1 MGQLLAKLQSDPN
14 PLEVF
19 VDFENSKPASP
30 EEQEIFGRVEPL
42 LERSVDILRRIEVY
56 GKVEGEGCGE
66 LIRKAINQ
74 PNEETQNAAWTAVL
88 PMVDQ
93 LRVFYEYSTALE
105 QAIPDILRALCKASP
120 DAETALMNNQALTR
134 QLATIF
140 EFVLRFDDSKMTNP
154 AIQND
159 FSYYRRSLNKMK
171 MQNGAAVE
179 VPIKDELANKM
190 SLFYAYPTP
199 MMKCLSETTVSFVE
213 ANPAIP
219 REQITG
225 LFAMMANACY
235 SMVATKK
242 LQSEKGNMF
251 CLRAMTAAI
260 IVFDHADTVG
270 AFAKK
275 SPIHIRGAIK
285 TLKDFPASLK
295 SDIDGL
301 INALRFTSVHLND
314 DDTPNAVKN
323 LLQ

>member
-1 MGQLLAKLQSDPN
+1 MGVLLAKLQSDPN
-14 PLEVF
+14 PLDVF
-19 VDFENSKPASP
+19 VDFENTKPGSP
-30 EEQEIFGRVEPL
+30 EEEEVYNKIEPI
-42 LERSVDILRRIEVY
+42 LERSVDVLRRIEVY

-74 PNEETQNAAWTAVL
+74 PNEETQTAAWVAVL

-93 LRVFYEYSTALE
+93 LREFYEYSTALE
-105 QAIPDILRALCKASP
+105 QAIPLILTTLTKSSP
-120 DAETALMNNQALTR
+120 DAETALTKNQALTR

-140 EFVLRFDDSKMTNP
+140 NFVLRFDDSKMTNP

-171 MQNGAAVE
+171 MQQGAAIE

-199 MMKCLSETTVSFVE
+199 MMKCLSETTVAYVSE
-213 ANPAIP
+213 NPSTP

-242 LQSEKGNMF
+242 FTKDESNMF

-260 IVFDHADTVG
+260 IVFDHADALG
-270 AFAKK
+270 SFAKK
-275 SPIHIRGAIK
+275 SPIHIKGAIN
-285 TLKDFPASLK
+285 TLKSYPATLK